1 MLFTTFKTKDKEYK
15 LRLNVKALVNL
26 EQRLGK
32 NPISIFM
39 GIKKDELPRMED
51 MLIIFHESLQSLE
64 HGITMDEVY
73 DIYDSYI
80 EEGNTYVDFIA
91 VILDIFKTSGII
103 KEEKKTTTKR
113 KN

>member
-1 MLFTTFKTKDKEYK
+1 
-15 LRLNVKALVNL
+15 
-26 EQRLGK
+26 
-32 NPISIFM
+32 
-39 GIKKDELPRMED
+39 
-51 MLIIFHESLQSLE
+51 
-64 HGITMDEVY
+64 MDEVY